1 MVFPTNSTEAIPF
14 TEYLEDENTQLY
26 YLHKKD
32 SIDIGLIPLR
42 HRHENQ
48 IKGETFITEIHY
60 RNLPSKYTGCIL
72 IGFPSSHEKF
82 EANFIN
88 LNPAYVLVR
97 RILDNPKSGS
107 SMIANVGTNV
117 EFCPNDTSKPRC
129 GNSPSG

>member
-14 TEYLEDENTQLY
+14 TEYLEDKNTQLY

-97 RILDNPKSGS
+97 RILDNRFAECWHRNRQL
-107 SMIANVGTNV
+107 ICGTRLETGIPV
-117 EFCPNDTSKPRC
+117 LVQRFGLC
-129 GNSPSG
+129 